1 MTVSGNMNKV
11 QLIIGAVSS
20 IVRTCI
26 NDTAGHRRSCTTQ
39 LTTQRACTNADVN
52 TSMSASKSLDSEKL
66 NDVIKGFEIMIKDR
80 RKTSC

>member
-26 NDTAGHRRSCTTQ
+26 NDTAGPRMSCTTQ
-39 LTTQRACTNADVN
+39 LTQLNEHVRTQ
-52 TSMSASKSLDSEKL
+52 MSASKSLDSEKL
-66 NDVIKGFEIMIKDR
+66 NDVIKGFEIMIKD
-80 RKTSC
+80 